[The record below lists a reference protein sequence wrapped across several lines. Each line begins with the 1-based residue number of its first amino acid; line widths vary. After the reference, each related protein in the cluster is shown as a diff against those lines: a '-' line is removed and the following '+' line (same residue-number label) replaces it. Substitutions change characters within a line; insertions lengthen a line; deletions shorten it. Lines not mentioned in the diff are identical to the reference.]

1 MVHSPVV
8 VVALVVLA
16 LPLGAPYVYTAPAA
30 AAPSSARLATH
41 TQRVRHLECAAAG
54 RTISEP
60 PPLSQA
66 PSVPSSSAPLTG
78 GGGSQR
84 VGGFDARS
92 FGAVSSTGRIT
103 PLSVPPPSVADMVNG
118 EDVEALYEQ
127 AKLLLQTRRRSEA
140 IVLYERLTRLA
151 PEDGRVWIKL
161 MTTHKSARNLE
172 AAEAAV
178 RRGIEACPEN
188 ARLRQALAD
197 MCREQKRHEEAR
209 EHFRIAMRLEPSLA
223 SVYDSWGRMEAAL
236 GQEALAASLYERG
249 LQVQPTA
256 RLCHAYGV
264 LLDTRGDAERAREAL
279 RRGLRLPN
287 EASNPQLL
295 HALGMV
301 EVRAGHHAA
310 ARSHF
315 LTAIKENPTFTMAHL
330 SLGQLEERLGNQA
343 AARRYYSA
351 GAVAKQPA
359 GRSGGVQLWQS
370 WARME
375 QRIGN
380 PREALR
386 LYERA
391 SERFPNDHQLLVE
404 WAKLAGEHGDARV
417 ARRLFERATAGG
429 RGQKGG
435 KPQRSVWGGG
445 RAMQPTPYSFQCAA
459 AFEAKGNRTE
469 RARGYFERGAAL
481 AVAPGSKAAEER
493 MPLLHAWAVFEGRL
507 GEVARARSLF
517 QEAEEAAPEGGCGWL
532 LQWRARFEAEQHAT
546 LRARHF
552 YGRSVTLS
560 PEDSSAWR
568 MWAEMEAA
576 IGETERAEVLQ
587 RHAQYVETMALLS
600 SGGVGTGS
608 TRRGTKKSPL
618 SPSDMYG

>member
-279 RRGLRLPN
+279 GAPACPTRRPTRNSSTRWAWWRCARAPRGR
-287 EASNPQLL
+287 AV
-295 HALGMV
+295 AL
-301 EVRAGHHAA
+301 
-310 ARSHF
+310 

-330 SLGQLEERLGNQA
+330 SPGNSRSA
-343 AARRYYSA
+343 SATRRPRGGTTPPAPSPSSPRAVGAFSCGSRGRAWSSVSATSRGAPAAR
-351 GAVAKQPA
+351 
-359 GRSGGVQLWQS
+359 
-370 WARME
+370 
-375 QRIGN
+375 
-380 PREALR
+380 
-386 LYERA
+386 RA

-417 ARRLFERATAGG
+417 ARRFERATA
-429 RGQKGG
+429 
-435 KPQRSVWGGG
+435 
-445 RAMQPTPYSFQCAA
+445 AA
-459 AFEAKGNRTE
+459 AARRAASRRGACGRRPGDAAHALLVPMRGGVRGEGQPDGARAGLL
-469 RARGYFERGAAL
+469 RARRRARRGAGHM
-481 AVAPGSKAAEER
+481 PAEER
-493 MPLLHAWAVFEGRL
+493 MPLLHAWAAPRGEARRGRACAVPL
-507 GEVARARSLF
+507 PGGQRRRRPRAGAGGCCSGARASRRSSTRPS
-517 QEAEEAAPEGGCGWL
+517 ARATSTAAP
-532 LQWRARFEAEQHAT
+532 
-546 LRARHF
+546 
-552 YGRSVTLS
+552 
-560 PEDSSAWR
+560 
-568 MWAEMEAA
+568 
-576 IGETERAEVLQ
+576 
-587 RHAQYVETMALLS
+587 
-600 SGGVGTGS
+600 
-608 TRRGTKKSPL
+608 
-618 SPSDMYG
+618 